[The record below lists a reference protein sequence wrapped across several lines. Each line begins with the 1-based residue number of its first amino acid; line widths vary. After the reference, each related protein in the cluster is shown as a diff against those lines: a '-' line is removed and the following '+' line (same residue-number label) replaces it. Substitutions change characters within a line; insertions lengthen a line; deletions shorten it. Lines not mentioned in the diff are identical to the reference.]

1 MQVILK
7 MKLRFQR
14 EEPRAL
20 EKLLTKGRNELLIR
34 EYPLPL
40 ESAKMSTCVLLD
52 FRVTK
57 DRDD

>member
-1 MQVILK
+1 